1 MHEAMKP
8 DMHDRIADRAPIAT
22 VLVFVPSALLASALL
37 AGCSASGGNHVALF
51 ADPGKYRYS
60 SCQHLADQRKTLS
73 AREQE
78 LKLLMDKAEQSAG
91 GALVNVFAYKAD
103 YIAATED
110 LQLVETAARSKN
122 CATPETWGSNSA
134 VR

>member
-8 DMHDRIADRAPIAT
+8 DMHDRIADRASIAT

-37 AGCSASGGNHVALF
+37 AGCSASGGNHTTLF
-51 ADPGKYRYS
+51 ADPGKYQYS
-60 SCQHLADQRKTLS
+60 SCQHLAGQQKHFS

-78 LKLLMDKAEQSAG
+78 LKLLMDKAEESAG

-103 YIAATED
+103 YIAAIEE

-122 CATPETWGSNSA
+122 CATPETWGTNSA